1 LAKRASLASC
11 SAVSSLLR
19 PTPTPRHRPS
29 TSSALRPSR
38 RAVCRH
44 HNAQDSGVSQFRY
57 TKCLHMQRV
66 YDHVGYPRGLPWRP
80 LGCCLPLRLTASAA
94 GSSVFRGSIPRL
106 WFPLSTLRN
115 GPHGPSR
122 MTRGQYDW
130 LGLCCTTLSFATL
143 CSFVLAHLSV
153 SPVHVGANFEVG
165 GWRSEGCGRSPVA
178 GAAAGG
184 AGALELVGWA
194 TSAGAQPDGWSQG
207 RNLRGGAVGQAWE
220 DVSCT
225 SDYRTLELDPS

>member
-1 LAKRASLASC
+1 VLSGAPAAGRKAHRGSGSESGMWRPVAGSSWRRSLAPPPPRLAKRASLASC

-38 RAVCRH
+38 RAACRH
-44 HNAQDSGVSQFRY
+44 HDAQDSGVSQFRY
-57 TKCLHMQRV
+57 TKRLHMQRV

-122 MTRGQYDW
+122 MTRGQHDW
-130 LGLCCTTLSFATL
+130 LGLCCATLSFAT
-143 CSFVLAHLSV
+143 
-153 SPVHVGANFEVG
+153 
-165 GWRSEGCGRSPVA
+165 
-178 GAAAGG
+178 
-184 AGALELVGWA
+184 
-194 TSAGAQPDGWSQG
+194 
-207 RNLRGGAVGQAWE
+207 
-220 DVSCT
+220 
-225 SDYRTLELDPS
+225 